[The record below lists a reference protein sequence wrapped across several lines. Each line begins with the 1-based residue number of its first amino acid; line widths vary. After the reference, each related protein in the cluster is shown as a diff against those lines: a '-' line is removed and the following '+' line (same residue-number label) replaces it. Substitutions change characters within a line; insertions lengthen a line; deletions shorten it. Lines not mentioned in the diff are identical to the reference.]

1 MRQNLFPEKLLQS
14 LDKFIQQMHRLNK
27 ADNPKLIVNIVTSWT
42 QAQPLLTQ
50 KLLNYILESEQKI
63 CRGEER
69 KAIKKIIINKLLKEF
84 EHDKLTLEIR
94 KRLYQEELNTLIK
107 DNSTL
112 IDNQYSVYL
121 LKVQEKL
128 GLSTQQCHIIKQKI
142 LELKASP
149 FFNQNSSVF
158 NKTQAEYKQAES
170 NFYTTKIID
179 ENTIEATSSLAIN
192 YQRSRFT
199 NQTVFHTNKQLD
211 KVKYQPKRWT
221 WLLLGIPFLSLFIK
235 GFGWN
240 IYSQLNSNNDNYTQQ
255 DLCVDLTTSQSS
267 RISLGDK
274 LLSPDYNHFQP
285 STTIALNQG
294 IDAFSR
300 CEFSIAKNK
309 LQQSLALDVNNPE
322 ALIYANNAEA
332 ITQDNF
338 MIAVSV
344 PLGSKPKVAWEIL
357 RGVAQSQ
364 AEINRRGGI
373 QERLLLV
380 KIVNDDNDP
389 EVARQ
394 VAKQLTA
401 DKNVLA
407 VIGHNSSDSSLAASE
422 IYQKNGLVMVSP
434 TSSSTKLSGIGSYI
448 LRTTPSVAIMAD
460 TLADYALSNSL
471 TKIAV
476 CSDSESSASS
486 SFAQEFMTAV
496 YKDYGEIAPINCNFA
511 QSNFNPQKVVEQANR
526 YNADALLL
534 AASVKEIK
542 QAIAVAQANRQ
553 RLPLLGTHSLY
564 TSETIEEGQD
574 AVAGL
579 VLTAPWL
586 PDENKNHN
594 FSQATKKYWGGKVN
608 WRTAMAHDATEAII
622 KGLEQSDTRSKLQ
635 SALTHSN
642 FLVEGATGTF
652 YFEQGDRHGKVQLAH
667 IQKSA
672 QNSDEYQFTQ
682 LKPDAQTH
690 FQLP

>member
-27 ADNPKLIVNIVTSWT
+27 ADNPKLLVKIVTSWT

-50 KLLNYILESEQKI
+50 KLLNYILQSEQKI

-69 KAIKKIIINKLLKEF
+69 KAVKKIIINKLLKEF

-94 KRLYQEELNTLIK
+94 KRLYQEELNTIIK
-107 DNSTL
+107 NNNTL
-112 IDNQYSVYL
+112 IDNKHGYYL
-121 LKVQEKL
+121 LELQEKL
-128 GLSTQQCHIIKQKI
+128 GLSTQQCHIIKQKF
-142 LELKASP
+142 LLLKASP
-149 FFNQNSSVF
+149 FSHQNNSAF
-158 NKTQAEYKQAES
+158 NKRKAEFKQTES
-170 NFYTTKIID
+170 NFSTTKVVD
-179 ENTIEATSSLAIN
+179 KYSREASSSLAIN
-192 YQRSRFT
+192 YQRSRFA
-199 NQTVFHTNKQLD
+199 NQTVFHRNKQLD
-211 KVKYQPKRWT
+211 KVRYRPKKWS

-240 IYSQLNSNNDNYTQQ
+240 KYSQLNTNNDNNTQQ
-255 DLCVDLTTSQSS
+255 DLCVDLTTNQSP
-267 RISLGDK
+267 RMSLGDK

-285 STTIALNQG
+285 STKIALNQG

-344 PLGSKPKVAWEIL
+344 PLGSKPKIAWEIL

-380 KIVNDDNDP
+380 KIINDDNDP
-389 EVARQ
+389 QVARQ

-401 DKNVLA
+401 DQNVLA
-407 VIGHNSSDSSLAASE
+407 VVGHNDSDSSLAASE
-422 IYQKNGLVMVSP
+422 IYQKKGLVMVSP

-471 TKIAV
+471 TKIAI

-496 YKDYGEIAPINCNFA
+496 YKDYGEIAPIKCNFA
-511 QSNFNPQKVVEQANR
+511 QSDFNPQKVVEQAKVH
-526 YNADALLL
+526 NADALLL
-534 AASVKEIK
+534 AASVKGIT
-542 QAIAVAQANRQ
+542 QAIAVAKVNQQ

-564 TSETIEEGQD
+564 TFETIEKGQD

-594 FSQATKKYWGGKVN
+594 FSQTTKKYWGGKVN

-622 KGLEQSDTRSKLQ
+622 KGLEQSDTRSELQ
-635 SALTHSN
+635 STLTHSN

-652 YFEQGDRHGKVQLAH
+652 FFERGDRHGKVQLAH

-672 QNSDEYQFTQ
+672 QNSGEYQFTQ
-682 LKPDAQTH
+682 LKPDD
-690 FQLP
+690 